1 MADLTQDEAI
11 ERARTIEVDSY
22 DVFIDLAAEP
32 VFSRTE
38 VRFRWLR
45 PGVSTFAELRTQG
58 VRGVTLDGVALPPP
72 GDGRLR
78 LSRAGR
84 GDQAVLVVE
93 ADAGYSQEGWGL
105 SRFTDPADGASY
117 VLAFCYPDC
126 GPELFCC
133 FDQPDLTAT
142 FRFAVRVP
150 DGWECVANGRLARR
164 EDDVCTFAPVSGMR
178 PYDLTFCAGPFPTA
192 ARTEAGRTEVT
203 VRHRQ
208 SLRGQAAV
216 ASLPRFAGYARDA
229 IAWYADRLGVPCPY
243 PAYDIVFMPDLPATA
258 LSVPGL
264 MVVNEKL
271 LGRPGGAGDQ
281 QSAMICAHEVAHLWF
296 GALVGPRWWDDVWLD
311 EAIATYLSYAALA
324 AVAGVS
330 ESLSWTGF
338 AYTHKPVAYTADELP
353 SREPV
358 SSPVSTA
365 AQGRDKPFGILYVK
379 GASVIRS
386 LAALIGDDALRRG
399 LSDYLTRFAHRSAT
413 VDDLVGCWSRASGQ
427 DLAGWAD
434 QWLRAE
440 GTTAIRL
447 DPDGAVVQDVPRRQ
461 RIGIGLYDSGGDGQL
476 HRRSLVHAELDGER
490 TVVAGLTSADAV
502 VLNDQ
507 DLSYTRTG
515 FDVRSA
521 RALTAAACQ
530 VGDPL
535 SEAVCWNG
543 FWLLVTGGELPAAQF
558 TDMVCR
564 RLQVGGLPEVGIE
577 TLLLRA
583 VEAADAWA
591 PPRQRA
597 GLREQIAAATRTAA
611 GDARK
616 LVTGFA
622 ASAQADDQLAVIG
635 AWLAGQDLPAGL
647 VLDAELRARILL
659 TLAARGLARGED
671 IDALP
676 RLDPVTGEVNR
687 VTCLAMQPDLAAKEA
702 AWTLALS
709 PGEPARIAQACAAGI
724 WVPGQEKLMA
734 GDGDRY
740 FTEALPALAT
750 RTQRTKARLS
760 RLLFPA
766 TLVSE
771 AAIEAADAAEPP
783 DKALRLAVAE
793 QATIMRRRLAAHQRL
808 SS

>member
-1 MADLTQDEAI
+1 VADLTQDEAI
-11 ERARTIEVDSY
+11 DRARAVDVESY
-22 DVFIDLAAEP
+22 DVFLDLTAEP
-32 VFSRTE
+32 VLSRTE

-45 PGVSTFAELRTQG
+45 PDASTFAELRTQG
-58 VRGVTLDGVALPPP
+58 VRGVTLDGVSLPPP
-72 GDGRLR
+72 EDGRLR
-78 LSRAGR
+78 LSRAR
-84 GDQAVLVVE
+84 SGDQAVLVVE
-93 ADAGYSQEGWGL
+93 ADAGYSQEGRGL

-117 VLAFCYPDC
+117 VMALCYPDC
-126 GPELFCC
+126 GPEVFCC

-164 EDDVCTFAPVSGMR
+164 EGGVCTFTPVSGMR
-178 PYDLTFCAGPFPTA
+178 PYDLTFCAGPFPAA

-208 SLRGQAAV
+208 SLLGQTAV

-229 IAWYADRLGVPCPY
+229 IAWYAGSLGVPCPY
-243 PAYDIVFMPDLPATA
+243 PAYDIVFMPDLAATA

-271 LGRPGGAGDQ
+271 LGRPDGAGGQ
-281 QSAMICAHEVAHLWF
+281 RSAMICAHEVAHLWF

-324 AVAGVS
+324 AIAGVS

-338 AYTHKPVAYTADELP
+338 AYTDKPAAYQADELP

-365 AQGRDKPFGILYVK
+365 TQGRDKPFGILYVK

-399 LSDYLTRFAHRSAT
+399 LSDYLTRFAFSSAT
-413 VDDLVGCWSRASGQ
+413 LDDLVGCWSRASGQ
-427 DLAGWAD
+427 DLAAWAE
-434 QWLRAE
+434 QWLRTE
-440 GTTAIRL
+440 GTTTIRL
-447 DPDGAVVQDVPRRQ
+447 DGDGAVVQDVPRRQ
-461 RIGIGLYDSGGDGQL
+461 RIAIGLYDLDGDGQL

-521 RALTAAACQ
+521 RALAAAASQ

-543 FWLLVTGGELPAAQF
+543 FWLLVTSGELPAAQF

-564 RLQVGGLPEVGIE
+564 RLQAGGLPEVGVE
-577 TLLLRA
+577 TLLSRA
-583 VEAADAWA
+583 VETADAWA

-597 GLREQIAAATRTAA
+597 RLREQIADATRTAA
-611 GDARK
+611 GDPRK
-616 LVTGFA
+616 PAIGFA
-622 ASAQADDQLAVIG
+622 ASAQTDDQLAALD
-635 AWLAGQDLPAGL
+635 AWLAGKHMPDGL
-647 VLDAELRARILL
+647 AIDAELRARILF
-659 TLAARGLARGED
+659 TLAARGLARRED

-687 VTCLAMQPDLAAKEA
+687 ATCLAMQPDLAAKEA
-702 AWTLALS
+702 AWSVALS
-709 PGEPARIAQACAAGI
+709 SGEPARIAQACAAGI
-724 WVPGQEKLMA
+724 WVPGQEELMA
-734 GDGDRY
+734 GYCDRY
-740 FTEALPALAT
+740 FTEVLPALVT
-750 RTQRTKARLS
+750 RKQRPKSRLS
-760 RLLFPA
+760 RLLFPV

-771 AAIEAADAAEPP
+771 ATIEAANAAEPP
-783 DKALRLAVAE
+783 DNVLRLAVAE
-793 QATIMRRRLAAHQRL
+793 QATIMRRRLAARRQH
-808 SS
+808 

>member
-1 MADLTQDEAI
+1 
-11 ERARTIEVDSY
+11 
-22 DVFIDLAAEP
+22 
-32 VFSRTE
+32 
-38 VRFRWLR
+38 
-45 PGVSTFAELRTQG
+45 
-58 VRGVTLDGVALPPP
+58 
-72 GDGRLR
+72 
-78 LSRAGR
+78 
-84 GDQAVLVVE
+84 
-93 ADAGYSQEGWGL
+93 
-105 SRFTDPADGASY
+105 
-117 VLAFCYPDC
+117 
-126 GPELFCC
+126 
-133 FDQPDLTAT
+133 
-142 FRFAVRVP
+142 
-150 DGWECVANGRLARR
+150 
-164 EDDVCTFAPVSGMR
+164 
-178 PYDLTFCAGPFPTA
+178 
-192 ARTEAGRTEVT
+192 
-203 VRHRQ
+203 
-208 SLRGQAAV
+208 
-216 ASLPRFAGYARDA
+216 
-229 IAWYADRLGVPCPY
+229 
-243 PAYDIVFMPDLPATA
+243 
-258 LSVPGL
+258 
-264 MVVNEKL
+264 
-271 LGRPGGAGDQ
+271 
-281 QSAMICAHEVAHLWF
+281 MICAHEVAHLWF

-338 AYTHKPVAYTADELP
+338 AYTDKPVAYAADELP

-365 AQGRDKPFGILYVK
+365 VQGRDKPFGILYVK

-399 LSDYLTRFAHRSAT
+399 LSDYLTRFAFASAT
-413 VDDLVGCWSRASGQ
+413 LDNLVGCWSGASGQ
-427 DLAGWAD
+427 DLAGWAE

-447 DPDGAVVQDVPRRQ
+447 DADGAVVQDVPRRQ
-461 RIGIGLYDSGGDGQL
+461 RIGIGLYDLDGDGQL
-476 HRRSLVHAELDGER
+476 YRRSLVHAELDGER

-515 FDVRSA
+515 FDARSA
-521 RALTAAACQ
+521 RVLAAAACQ

-543 FWLLVTGGELPAAQF
+543 FWLLVTSGELPAAQF
-558 TDMVCR
+558 TNMVCR
-564 RLQVGGLPEVGIE
+564 RLQAGGLPEVGVE
-577 TLLLRA
+577 TLLSRA

-616 LVTGFA
+616 LLIGFA

-635 AWLAGQDLPAGL
+635 AWLAGKDLPDGL
-647 VLDAELRARILL
+647 ALDAELRARILF

-687 VTCLAMQPDLAAKEA
+687 ATCLAMQPDLAAKEA
-702 AWTLALS
+702 AWTVALS

-724 WVPGQEKLMA
+724 WVPGQEELMT
-734 GDGDRY
+734 GYCDRY
-740 FTEALPALAT
+740 FTEALPALAA
-750 RTQRTKARLS
+750 RRQWPKARLS

-771 AAIEAADAAEPP
+771 AAIEAANAAEPP
-783 DKALRLAVAE
+783 DNVLRLAVAE
-793 QATIMRRRLAAHQRL
+793 QATIMHRRLAAHQRH
-808 SS
+808 